1 MHGTQTQVNMAYYK
15 KSQKKVNGKW
25 YPQGVTIGKPVQ
37 TKEVA
42 NRLADLSALSPGD
55 CYSMLGNLGK
65 VLGEFMNAGR
75 TVKLDGVG
83 TFYYTPNTQG
93 QGVDTPEEV
102 SAKQIIGTR
111 VRFIP
116 EVARSVRGQ
125 ASTRPLVS
133 ENTFWEELKLDPS
146 ASSPGGN
153 DDEDQTENP
162 LG

>member
-65 VLGEFMNAGR
+65 VLGEYMNAGR

-116 EVARSVRGQ
+116 EVARSRSGTLGQRSSQHPFLSERKHVLGGTETGFVR
-125 ASTRPLVS
+125 LVIGR
-133 ENTFWEELKLDPS
+133 E
-146 ASSPGGN
+146 
-153 DDEDQTENP
+153 
-162 LG
+162 

>member
-1 MHGTQTQVNMAYYK
+1 MAYYK
-15 KSQKKVNGKW
+15 KVQKKVNGKW
-25 YPQGVTIGKPVQ
+25 YPQGVTIGKPVT

-65 VLGEFMNAGR
+65 VLGEYMNDGR
-75 TVKLDGVG
+75 TVKLEGVG

-93 QGVDTPEEV
+93 QGVDTKEEV

-116 EVARSVRGQ
+116 EVGRSVSGQ
-125 ASTRPLVS
+125 VSTRSLVAS
-133 ENTFWEELKLDPS
+133 NTFWEELNPDAPV
-146 ASSPGGN
+146 SSGSQTGGTTGGEEGGE
-153 DDEDQTENP
+153 EDGGS

>member
-1 MHGTQTQVNMAYYK
+1 MAYYK

-25 YPQGVTIGKPVQ
+25 YPQGVIISKPVQ

-65 VLGEFMNAGR
+65 VLGEFMNSGR

-83 TFYYTPNTQG
+83 TFYYTPNTAG

-116 EVARSVRGQ
+116 EVARSVGGQ
-125 ASTRPLVS
+125 VTTRSLIS
-133 ENTFWEELKLDPS
+133 ENTFWEELEMEPS
-146 ASSPGGN
+146 VPPSDEEEEEGGGN
-153 DDEDQTENP
+153 QQM
-162 LG
+162 G

>member
-1 MHGTQTQVNMAYYK
+1 MAYFK

-75 TVKLDGVG
+75 TVKLDAWVRSTTRRTRRGRAW
-83 TFYYTPNTQG
+83 TH
-93 QGVDTPEEV
+93 V
-102 SAKQIIGTR
+102 STK
-111 VRFIP
+111 
-116 EVARSVRGQ
+116 
-125 ASTRPLVS
+125 
-133 ENTFWEELKLDPS
+133 NH
-146 ASSPGGN
+146 
-153 DDEDQTENP
+153 
-162 LG
+162 

>member
-65 VLGEFMNAGR
+65 VLGEYMNAGR

-116 EVARSVRGQ
+116 EVARSVSGQ
-125 ASTRPLVS
+125 AS
-133 ENTFWEELKLDPS
+133 F
-146 ASSPGGN
+146 SSSQN
-153 DDEDQTENP
+153 VFSLTKERMLT
-162 LG
+162 

>member
-1 MHGTQTQVNMAYYK
+1 MKMAYFK
-15 KSQKKVNGKW
+15 KVQRKVNGKW

-83 TFYYTPNTQG
+83 TFYYTPNT
-93 QGVDTPEEV
+93 
-102 SAKQIIGTR
+102 
-111 VRFIP
+111 
-116 EVARSVRGQ
+116 
-125 ASTRPLVS
+125 
-133 ENTFWEELKLDPS
+133 
-146 ASSPGGN
+146 
-153 DDEDQTENP
+153 
-162 LG
+162 